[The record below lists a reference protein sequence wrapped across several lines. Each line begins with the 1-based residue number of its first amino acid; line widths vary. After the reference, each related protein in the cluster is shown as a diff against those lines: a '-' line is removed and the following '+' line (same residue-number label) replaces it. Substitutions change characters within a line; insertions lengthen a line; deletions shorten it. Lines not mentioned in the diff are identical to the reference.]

1 MCSFVRWKA
10 QNINGIVVKEGKVGF
25 IPMLTGILCRGL
37 MQSIIS
43 GRDVKLQVFQST
55 SSMIWGRH

>member
-37 MQSIIS
+37 M
-43 GRDVKLQVFQST
+43 
-55 SSMIWGRH
+55 